1 MQRQSRQCK
10 PEREKT
16 YPMAAEQCSGH
27 CSLPFV
33 SSSLFCTSPRWRA
46 PWCRRWNFPE
56 ERSQKLEDESW
67 QRSAVNSLLQLSETM
82 VTSIPLKK
90 KKKKKKAYVLLP
102 TERVWVL
109 VLNIDR
115 PFCRVQNRPFC
126 YVQSHSH
133 HSSTSNRFCRRKK
146 VTTFRI
152 SVCFSLGKLKERQPY
167 SLSFIPQQR
176 PLVSAQICTGMPHT
190 SVLVNKAAISR
201 YSAAPET
208 CPDCSVLPASS
219 WMERE
224 RGWFWSVSM

>member
-1 MQRQSRQCK
+1 MFCCPLSVCGCWSC
-10 PEREKT
+10 T
-16 YPMAAEQCSGH
+16 LTGLSAE
-27 CSLPFV
+27 V
-33 SSSLFCTSPRWRA
+33 
-46 PWCRRWNFPE
+46 
-56 ERSQKLEDESW
+56 
-67 QRSAVNSLLQLSETM
+67 
-82 VTSIPLKK
+82 
-90 KKKKKKAYVLLP
+90 
-102 TERVWVL
+102 
-109 VLNIDR
+109 
-115 PFCRVQNRPFC
+115 C

-219 WMERE
+219 WTERE
-224 RGWFWSVSM
+224 RG

>member
-1 MQRQSRQCK
+1 MFCCPLSVCGCWSW
-10 PEREKT
+10 T
-16 YPMAAEQCSGH
+16 LTGLSAE
-27 CSLPFV
+27 V
-33 SSSLFCTSPRWRA
+33 
-46 PWCRRWNFPE
+46 
-56 ERSQKLEDESW
+56 
-67 QRSAVNSLLQLSETM
+67 
-82 VTSIPLKK
+82 
-90 KKKKKKAYVLLP
+90 
-102 TERVWVL
+102 
-109 VLNIDR
+109 
-115 PFCRVQNRPFC
+115 C

-146 VTTFRI
+146 VTTLCI

-224 RGWFWSVSM
+224 RGWFWSVSTQGDDYCWLTPSKSKLWFLWSSIPYTNLSYSVAL